1 MEVLCLPLGKQNWPW
16 GSVIM
21 QGITVEHQ
29 METHLEGASDLQL
42 HSPEDSLMNPDC
54 WAGPPLLNLPN

>member
-1 MEVLCLPLGKQNWPW
+1 MVSCWDEGLRGKAWLKGGSCLPLGKQNWPW

-29 METHLEGASDLQL
+29 METHLEVPVICSFTVQKI
-42 HSPEDSLMNPDC
+42 
-54 WAGPPLLNLPN
+54 LL